1 MKNNKKELSS
11 ILLSESPNH
20 LEKLNSLIEV
30 NKVAVWSE
38 IFNILFEVVYNGPLE
53 DASLI
58 LDNIEKVI
66 LNSDKEDSK
75 RLISIIGNTIYKFS
89 SLKVNENNTLKNIK
103 FRLLDIIRKLREEK
117 TKEDNT
123 NLYNLYY
130 KIIFEERD
138 LSVIE
143 MLLKEE
149 KNIFNRKDKNGKDLF
164 YNILTYYSSLEESNT
179 NEINYFSD
187 VIMLFIKI
195 GENNLVKRWKEYSK
209 VLEEE
214 TVREKQHVKEIKR
227 KLYGVNDIDIL
238 ELKKKYDIHS
248 KVHDDV
254 LKELSTFNFDEKK
267 RVRINHNF
275 ITIDGEESSCL
286 DDALCLVKNRDGS
299 YTFYIA
305 ISDIPA
311 LIPYGSRTFY
321 DAMRRNETLYLCDDM
336 IDLYHPLISHDLC
349 SLLPEKDK
357 CAIVYKYFVDPNFN
371 LDIDSLEIIKGTIR
385 VGNRLTYSNVNKGFG
400 ITREEAQMIENMYL
414 LVSTLKNKN
423 KQKEKYRKVENMLY
437 SNAIYHHSLFADKSV
452 SANII
457 QESMLLVN
465 SSVPRYFSKNNFIY
479 TYRNHHLPSDKE
491 MNKKIDYLLQMNRE
505 DLADDKYKEILKSIK
520 EMYLNAHYSTE
531 NLGHEGLGYDF
542 YSHSTSPARR
552 FDDSFNEYLT
562 YFQVFNKIESDLS
575 YYELEAL
582 SREVV
587 EHINKRKSENN
598 KFASQ
603 YNYLRSKV
611 RILEKK

>member
-20 LEKLNSLIEV
+20 LEKLNSLIEA
-30 NKVAVWSE
+30 NGIASWSE
-38 IFNILFEVVYNGPLE
+38 IFNTLFEAVYNGPLE
-53 DASLI
+53 DANLI
-58 LDNIEKVI
+58 LNNIEKVI
-66 LNSDKEDSK
+66 LNSEKEDLK

-89 SLKVNENNTLKNIK
+89 NLKVNKNNALKNIK

-117 TKEDNT
+117 TEEDNT

-149 KNIFNRKDKNGKDLF
+149 NNIFNRKDKEGNDLF
-164 YNILTYYSSLEESNT
+164 YNILTYYSSLEESNLE
-179 NEINYFSD
+179 EINYFSD

-195 GENNLVKRWKEYSK
+195 RENTLVKNWKEYS
-209 VLEEE
+209 LIFEEE
-214 TVREKQHVKEIKR
+214 KVKEKEHVKEIKR
-227 KLYGVNDIDIL
+227 KLYEVNDIDIL
-238 ELKKKYDIHS
+238 ALKKKYDIHS

-275 ITIDGEESSCL
+275 ITIDGEGSSCL

-299 YTFYIA
+299 YTLYIA

-321 DAMRRNETLYLCDDM
+321 DAMRRNEALYLCDDT

-357 CAIVYKYFVDPNFN
+357 NAIVYKYFVDTHFHVD
-371 LDIDSLEIIKGTIR
+371 LDSLEIIKGTIR

-437 SNAIYHHSLFADKSV
+437 SNAIYHHSLFVDKSV

-465 SSVPRYFSKNNFIY
+465 SSVPRYFSKNNFVY
-479 TYRNHHLPSDKE
+479 TYRNHHLPSNKE
-491 MNKKIDYLLQMNRE
+491 INKKIDYLLQMNRE
-505 DLADDKYKEILKSIK
+505 DLEDAKYKEILKSIK

-531 NLGHEGLGYDF
+531 NLGHEGLGYEF

-552 FDDSFNEYLT
+552 FDDSFNQYLT

-587 EHINKRKSENN
+587 EHINKRKSENT
-598 KFASQ
+598 KFASE

-611 RILEKK
+611 RRLEKK